1 MPQSQTAQG
10 PGHVTLAGAG
20 PGDPSLLTLG
30 TVTALAAADSVL
42 YDALVSPAIL
52 SYARPG
58 AELIPVGKRAGA
70 HSMAQIEINA
80 LIVAKAREGKRVV
93 RLKGGDPFVFG
104 RGGEEAIH
112 LLRHGIQVEVVPGVT
127 AAIGCAAAAGIP
139 LTHRGVARSV
149 RFVTGHCRGDEPL
162 DLDWAGLADPETTLV
177 VYMGHGQIGAIAERL
192 MAHGLPASTAV
203 AAIADGCSRR
213 QRVLR
218 TTLSGAADAVARSP
232 SGAPVLFVI
241 GRVVDVVAEGL
252 ALGAGRA
259 FDARLLAPVLGH
271 G

>member
-1 MPQSQTAQG
+1 MHP
-10 PGHVTLAGAG
+10 PVVHLVGAG
-20 PGDPSLLTLG
+20 PGDADLLTLRAARLLQLADIVVHDRLVG
-30 TVTALAAADSVL
+30 DSVLELCNPLARRFDVGKAAGRPSLSQSEINELLVELAAADRV
-42 YDALVSPAIL
+42 
-52 SYARPG
+52 
-58 AELIPVGKRAGA
+58 
-70 HSMAQIEINA
+70 
-80 LIVAKAREGKRVV
+80 VV

-252 ALGAGRA
+252 ALGAGWA